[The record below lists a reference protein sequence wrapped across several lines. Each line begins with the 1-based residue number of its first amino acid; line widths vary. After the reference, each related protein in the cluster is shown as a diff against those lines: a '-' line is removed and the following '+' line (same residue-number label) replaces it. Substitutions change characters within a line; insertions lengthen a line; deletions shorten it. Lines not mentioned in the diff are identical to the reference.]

1 MLDEKQ
7 IQEICL
13 FEFKTGHKAMETTH
27 NFNDTFGSELL
38 MNTQCCGGSRSF
50 AKEVRD
56 LKMRSA
62 GAGHLILTVTN

>member
-1 MLDEKQ
+1 
-7 IQEICL
+7 
-13 FEFKTGHKAMETTH
+13 METTH

-50 AKEVRD
+50 AKEARD

-62 GAGHLILTVTN
+62 GAGHLILTGTN